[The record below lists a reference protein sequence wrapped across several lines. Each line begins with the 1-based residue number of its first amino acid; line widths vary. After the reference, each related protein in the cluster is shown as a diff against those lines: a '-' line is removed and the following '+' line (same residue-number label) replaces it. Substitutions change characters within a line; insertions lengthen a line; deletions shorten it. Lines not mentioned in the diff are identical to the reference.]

1 MAKSADDPTARFF
14 EALAERGDE
23 PLLRKA
29 TGSAR
34 FEIVDG
40 RRTLRWLLT
49 VDKGRLSV
57 SRATTGTP
65 GCVLRVDKSLFDRI
79 AAGKDNAVAA
89 VLRGDLAVEGDW
101 RFLVWL
107 QRLFPGQRTRRQ
119 TTKAGYARR
128 RK

>member
-49 VDKGRLSV
+49 VDKGRLTV

-65 GCVLRVDKSLFDRI
+65 GCVL
-79 AAGKDNAVAA
+79 AA
-89 VLRGDLAVEGDW
+89 VPHPHGS
-101 RFLVWL
+101 
-107 QRLFPGQRTRRQ
+107 RRHRP
-119 TTKAGYARR
+119 AS
-128 RK
+128 